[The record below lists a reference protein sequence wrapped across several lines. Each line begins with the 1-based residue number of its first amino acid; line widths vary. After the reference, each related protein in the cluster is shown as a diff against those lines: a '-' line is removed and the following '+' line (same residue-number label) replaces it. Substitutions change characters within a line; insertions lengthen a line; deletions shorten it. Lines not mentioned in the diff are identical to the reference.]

1 MYKYRVLLQDK
12 EKGFQFA
19 IKVDVAEN
27 VKNVNPEI
35 LSELGISLET
45 SAEWFSE
52 ILALYEF
59 PDAIFVKTDYIE
71 PPSYGYEPFSW
82 GH

>member
-19 IKVDVAEN
+19 IEVESEN
-27 VKNVNPEI
+27 KTG
-35 LSELGISLET
+35 SET
-45 SAEWFSE
+45 
-52 ILALYEF
+52 LAQYGYTVEDGARWEAGGMALKEF
-59 PDAIFVKTDYIE
+59 PDSILIKTEYIE
-71 PPSYGYEPFSW
+71 PRSYGYEPFTW